1 MTSEEL
7 YKFLKIKF
15 LEAGGVSESQAAEMI
30 GISQA
35 AFNKRLRNGNLKFL
49 EVEKIMDQLGY
60 EIEWVKKEK

>member
-1 MTSEEL
+1 MTNEEL

-15 LEAGGVSESQAAEMI
+15 VEAGGVSESQAASMI

-49 EVEKIMDQLGY
+49 EVVEIMNQLGY
-60 EIEWVKKEK
+60 SLEWKRNS

>member
-1 MTSEEL
+1 MTNEEL

-15 LEAGGVSESQAAEMI
+15 LEAGGVTESQAAEMI

-60 EIEWVKKEK
+60 KIEWGKKEE